1 MYSYLDQSN
10 TGSATF
16 AAGNVAGTFKPAGV
30 YDYKDQGIWSGN
42 LRVRRTW

>member
-16 AAGNVAGTFKPAGV
+16 VAGTFKPAGV